1 MTDRFLVEI
10 PVTMVDHHPIHLAL
24 HRPPVLDLVGN
35 APCACGFSTQFGG
48 FAPEMGD
55 LHGNETFQIADFCD
69 SQGVG
74 IFGTDDSESDGLVVF
89 FHKFQAGW
97 E

>member
-1 MTDRFLVEI
+1 
-10 PVTMVDHHPIHLAL
+10 
-24 HRPPVLDLVGN
+24 
-35 APCACGFSTQFGG
+35 
-48 FAPEMGD
+48 
-55 LHGNETFQIADFCD
+55 
-69 SQGVG
+69 VG